1 LIGTS
6 YQSRALSRWLGG
18 FSLSQSSRAASAGRS
33 RIVSRL
39 AVLSVGISVGMKL
52 TGLPKNWIA
61 EDIVRI
67 ADGCNDG
74 ASLLIDSLAPGECSR
89 PPESNRK

>member
-1 LIGTS
+1 LLTGLAIVTC
-6 YQSRALSRWLGG
+6 GG
-18 FSLSQSSRAASAGRS
+18 GGGDEACGCDCPQAVSAGRS

-61 EDIVRI
+61 ADIERI
-67 ADGCNDG
+67 ADGCNSG
-74 ASLLIDSLAPGECSR
+74 V
-89 PPESNRK
+89 PPLRRQPP